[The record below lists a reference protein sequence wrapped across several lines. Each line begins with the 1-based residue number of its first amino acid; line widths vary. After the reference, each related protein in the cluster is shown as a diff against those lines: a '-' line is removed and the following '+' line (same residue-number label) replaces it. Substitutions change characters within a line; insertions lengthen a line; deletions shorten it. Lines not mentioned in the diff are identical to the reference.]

1 MLNPNDKNILVAIP
15 LMNEFENIS
24 TLMECL
30 ADQKLRAKVIALCVN
45 QPKHWSDSPDKKE
58 IVCNNIKTLNYLNQ
72 ISTSY
77 PIKLIILDHASTGKG
92 FASKIPSV
100 GLARKL
106 CIDAL
111 LPLANDDDIIV
122 NIDADTYYPSN
133 YLNSLYNIY
142 KQLPLLQGICAP
154 YYHKINN
161 LSSNQALLMLRY
173 EIFLRYYTIQL
184 LLIKSP
190 YAYMPIGSAISFTV
204 RAYKKS
210 GRFKIRDAGED
221 FYTMQKIRKIGM
233 VSGWSDTN
241 VYPSARSSDRV
252 VFGTGP
258 AINLTLREQSKK
270 YPFYPTQLF
279 EAIRDIYQSIE
290 HFDMIDDI
298 VNHLEK
304 IIPREIITKIHNNN
318 PKKHRFIHAIHEYF
332 DAFHIIKY
340 LNKNYKVDPEKDFEH
355 FKKFIKINFNKEIK
369 YDKWEQIPI
378 DELNTIR

>member
-1 MLNPNDKNILVAIP
+1 
-15 LMNEFENIS
+15 
-24 TLMECL
+24 
-30 ADQKLRAKVIALCVN
+30 
-45 QPKHWSDSPDKKE
+45 
-58 IVCNNIKTLNYLNQ
+58 
-72 ISTSY
+72 
-77 PIKLIILDHASTGKG
+77 
-92 FASKIPSV
+92 
-100 GLARKL
+100 
-106 CIDAL
+106 
-111 LPLANDDDIIV
+111 
-122 NIDADTYYPSN
+122 
-133 YLNSLYNIY
+133 
-142 KQLPLLQGICAP
+142 
-154 YYHKINN
+154 
-161 LSSNQALLMLRY
+161 MLRY

-378 DELNTIR
+378 DELNTIRDQLYKFELNLQKSKYNYLINNQNNDKIWKYLSTW